1 MAKFQVKLTGE
12 WKDYSHQEDKILK
25 RAYMAGF
32 PTAKFHLRGQN
43 YVYDFRK
50 MVQFNTDSGKERKI
64 RQPLKWKPPAKPL
77 VPAGP
82 TTVVNVPPGSP
93 GTTIQVPHPRVKGAF
108 ISVNVPASAKPGQAM
123 LVPVP
128 PVTATSASSHKSAA
142 EPSAA
147 STHHSG
153 KSVVK
158 KPSAVIPAT
167 PSARTS
173 PTSAG
178 TSSGGGSSWST
189 GGRVAVG
196 TAAVLGVGGAAVGGA
211 ILGEHIAEHGVEA
224 TVDAAGDGL
233 EDFFVDAGEFVVD
246 AAEDVGDFVMDLF

>member
-43 YVYDFRK
+43 YVYDFSK
-50 MVQFNTDSGKERKI
+50 MVQLNTDSGKERKI
-64 RQPLKWKPPAKPL
+64 RQPMKWKPPAKPL

-128 PVTATSASSHKSAA
+128 LAATTGTSTCKPTADRSAPREHQSGKPRHVTKPGAVLPAAVATSPVSKTT
-142 EPSAA
+142 A
-147 STHHSG
+147 ST
-153 KSVVK
+153 
-158 KPSAVIPAT
+158 SADAT
-167 PSARTS
+167 PTISASRALVACAS
-173 PTSAG
+173 VQG
-178 TSSGGGSSWST
+178 W
-189 GGRVAVG
+189 RVLH
-196 TAAVLGVGGAAVGGA
+196 LG
-211 ILGEHIAEHGVEA
+211 
-224 TVDAAGDGL
+224 
-233 EDFFVDAGEFVVD
+233 
-246 AAEDVGDFVMDLF
+246 